1 MQIYQPMMFV
11 GLGGTGCRVGAE
23 LERRLR
29 EELCGPD
36 GTALQEIMQGKNF
49 LPYQLPSCL
58 QFVYA
63 DLSEDEFGTLERR
76 VVPDPEHLAAA
87 ERTMHLVRD
96 LIPEHDTYPEVA
108 RSLRVSARSYI
119 SGWLPETA
127 GEPRIGPLSRGAGQ
141 LPTIGRAAL
150 FETFRAGLSPAQ
162 APLNRAIGNINNSLG
177 ELSVLGGGTRGMSC
191 DVFVAFS
198 VAGGTGSGLFYDY
211 LHLIGD
217 AFARNA
223 YRARIYPLVLMP
235 SAFEEGLG
243 GGRAARLNAGR
254 SLLDLFR
261 LIDDQNAQQ
270 AGTQLDHAG
279 VNGTLSVRYPGHTE
293 MRLRA
298 STVQTAFLF
307 SMGAGVRRDDL
318 HRSVV
323 SLILSLVGTDLGGDA
338 DLGRYGGRGD
348 YLSFADSFINSAVE
362 REAPASTGIGNRGVS
377 TSSVASMT
385 IPTDDIAD
393 IIGSRIVAAAV
404 TDLAVP
410 LPGQADQNSALVERF
425 FTESNLDALRLRAA
439 LPIKEP
445 AAVSGA
451 DNIQNAL
458 ATRAR
463 TMESALRS
471 LDQQLAG
478 LVPELV
484 QNFDPQRAIRALLE
498 EVDAFQLSRVILGDG
513 SGDSFGGVGFAKLA
527 GLRRAEPP
535 APAGISLNPPIPVGI
550 TKKILRQVKWADPA
564 VRASLARQDE
574 WYAWRAKR
582 AWNAAWNEQAPRWDG
597 KVQNLIRDVNALVMA
612 FRGHAEADSRR
623 FHARAKELYQQR
635 VGVTY
640 LLPRQGELDT
650 FYQAVLRRFVEYHTA
665 SGRLRPTATAGDLL
679 NEILGEQGWRQ
690 AWEIMVAGRDPA
702 AAVSFVRDRVK
713 QAVKRLFDHRD
724 GAHRPLLPA
733 LQDLLAAAAGRT
745 GTAVAEDDLLQFREK
760 LAGLVPGGFAPGGT
774 GRLRILFSYPAA
786 AKDSELEKYLR
797 QAVALPR
804 SPDTVVEFRP
814 IAAETIAVVLF
825 RTSMGLTEVPEVRQV
840 LKHWSDALEKQQQQ
854 DFLQWR
860 QRLGYDFGHLAT
872 TPEHRERI
880 LHHLLCAIWN
890 GQVGAGPDED
900 EENPATITVG
910 VGSAEISMR
919 LELREFAGLSSWGS
933 VLRSYEE
940 WVLAD
945 DEQIRRDLCEQLI
958 SAVPEGVDRAP
969 RRPAP
974 LFERLVK
981 LPAGQ
986 IAEIDARLADR
997 GGSSGR
1003 SRLTALREFWA
1014 ETFPNA
1020 LELSFRGVGNPIQ
1033 DNLADLHRWVRDEQR
1048 GDFNR

>member
-36 GTALQEIMQGKNF
+36 GSALQEIMQGKNF

-76 VVPDPEHLAAA
+76 VVPDAEHLAAA

-108 RSLRVSARSYI
+108 RSLRVSARSYV
-119 SGWLPETA
+119 SDWLPETA

-211 LHLIGD
+211 LHLVGD

-410 LPGQADQNSALVERF
+410 LPGQSEQNSTLVERF

-478 LVPELV
+478 LVPEHRRR
-484 QNFDPQRAIRALLE
+484 QPE
-498 EVDAFQLSRVILGDG
+498 ERRRV
-513 SGDSFGGVGFAKLA
+513 
-527 GLRRAEPP
+527 RP
-535 APAGISLNPPIPVGI
+535 
-550 TKKILRQVKWADPA
+550 
-564 VRASLARQDE
+564 
-574 WYAWRAKR
+574 
-582 AWNAAWNEQAPRWDG
+582 
-597 KVQNLIRDVNALVMA
+597 
-612 FRGHAEADSRR
+612 
-623 FHARAKELYQQR
+623 
-635 VGVTY
+635 
-640 LLPRQGELDT
+640 GED
-650 FYQAVLRRFVEYHTA
+650 
-665 SGRLRPTATAGDLL
+665 
-679 NEILGEQGWRQ
+679 
-690 AWEIMVAGRDPA
+690 
-702 AAVSFVRDRVK
+702 
-713 QAVKRLFDHRD
+713 
-724 GAHRPLLPA
+724 
-733 LQDLLAAAAGRT
+733 AAAAGCADQRRRHPGAPVHPVRLPGAVPRKPRPLRQDRRRDRGHRGGRPDPDAARRGQAGHAGELLRAAVGRLPRGPAVRRVHDVGLHRPAFVGPGRFPRRRRGLPLRREPAPEAGVLRPQPLT
-745 GTAVAEDDLLQFREK
+745 GAGRSPRAASAARMRGTA
-760 LAGLVPGGFAPGGT
+760 
-774 GRLRILFSYPAA
+774 
-786 AKDSELEKYLR
+786 
-797 QAVALPR
+797 
-804 SPDTVVEFRP
+804 
-814 IAAETIAVVLF
+814 
-825 RTSMGLTEVPEVRQV
+825 
-840 LKHWSDALEKQQQQ
+840 
-854 DFLQWR
+854 
-860 QRLGYDFGHLAT
+860 
-872 TPEHRERI
+872 
-880 LHHLLCAIWN
+880 
-890 GQVGAGPDED
+890 
-900 EENPATITVG
+900 
-910 VGSAEISMR
+910 
-919 LELREFAGLSSWGS
+919 
-933 VLRSYEE
+933 
-940 WVLAD
+940 
-945 DEQIRRDLCEQLI
+945 
-958 SAVPEGVDRAP
+958 
-969 RRPAP
+969 
-974 LFERLVK
+974 
-981 LPAGQ
+981 
-986 IAEIDARLADR
+986 
-997 GGSSGR
+997 
-1003 SRLTALREFWA
+1003 
-1014 ETFPNA
+1014 
-1020 LELSFRGVGNPIQ
+1020 
-1033 DNLADLHRWVRDEQR
+1033 
-1048 GDFNR
+1048 